1 MTDIEKLQAQ
11 LEKCRRISDNH
22 RRSRDYHKE
31 AAAAL
36 RKDNDGQRL
45 AKEFWIKQHELMD
58 DAYQQAYSHHQ
69 AWMTIAIALG
79 FFAIGMS
86 VLFFWAVRQ

>member
-1 MTDIEKLQAQ
+1 MTEKNLEAQ
-11 LEKCRRISDNH
+11 LQKCRRNSDNH

-36 RKDNDGQRL
+36 RKDNEDLKQ
-45 AKEFWIKQHELMD
+45 AKDFWIKQHELID
-58 DAYQQAYSHHQ
+58 DAYHEAKRHHE
-69 AWMTIAIALG
+69 AWMTLAIALG
-79 FFAIGMS
+79 FFSIGMS